1 MNRAIAIAALASAL
15 LVARPAT
22 AQQSGWSEYSPSKT
36 LFTMG
41 YQISQPIGSLHDYTP
56 GTSFRGV
63 TFDWRSMLAKS
74 ASLGLRFNWNRW
86 NENVSQTEATITP
99 GGTPPGATPGT
110 LSGPAFRYADQFALQ
125 AIGHY
130 YFDVGRDSLFLPFF
144 GVGVGGVWSNSYQ
157 QTIDLGFSQNGFYF
171 ITTPE
176 LGLLLNFSRGRTSAA
191 LHLSVLYNFTT
202 ASFRNVSNAQ
212 ALVETMG
219 LTVSY

>member
-1 MNRAIAIAALASAL
+1 MNRAIAIAALASVL
-15 LVARPAT
+15 FIARPAA
-22 AQQSGWSEYSPSKT
+22 AQQSGWTDYSPSKT

-41 YQISQPIGSLHDYTP
+41 YQISEPIGDLKSYTP

-63 TFDWRSMLAKS
+63 TFDWRSMLSKS
-74 ASLGLRFNWNRW
+74 FSLGLRFNWNRW
-86 NENVSQTEATITP
+86 NDNASQVQATVTP
-99 GGTPPGATPGT
+99 GGTPAGATPGT
-110 LSGPAFRYADQFALQ
+110 LSGPVFRYADQFALQ
-125 AIGHY
+125 AVSHF
-130 YFDVGRDSLFLPFF
+130 YFGDRESLFIPFA
-144 GVGVGGVWSNSYQ
+144 GVGLGGVWSNSYQ

-176 LGLLLNFSRGRTSAA
+176 LGLLWNFSRGRTSAA
-191 LHLSVLYNFTT
+191 LHASVLYNFTT